1 MLKNGVELC
10 QLGIQPHFRCSL
22 ISIRYNLIKATFFST
37 LVAVQRVNFPICFH
51 HQRSKKSSPK
61 KNQFWVMRS
70 PRIFRKCAFVQKN
83 RKLSHCE
90 VKLCITLNAIQG
102 HEYVTT
108 LLSVNTLFQ
117 TFIFCPKNSTCFFET
132 FEDDLI
138 NNTCQI
144 CLKVKFCQN

>member
-1 MLKNGVELC
+1 
-10 QLGIQPHFRCSL
+10 
-22 ISIRYNLIKATFFST
+22 
-37 LVAVQRVNFPICFH
+37 
-51 HQRSKKSSPK
+51 
-61 KNQFWVMRS
+61 MRS